1 MVMYTTPVGR
11 VAAVSRA
18 SVSMDETIMQ
28 KALSGE
34 LEEEGL
40 ENPFMSEA
48 GWAAY
53 LDQNAGSSYN
63 MNQRPSLAE
72 DGYFTPDIF
81 SNPAE
86 VLGSWAES
94 MKRTLS
100 DPLSTA
106 FPTISND
113 QSGAR
118 SYPTGST
125 EIDART
131 IKPKVKD
138 FDPKKRIVGIP
149 GFNAF
154 GTPSSKQEA
163 KGAFFGLF

>member
-1 MVMYTTPVGR
+1 MYTTPVGR

-86 VLGSWAES
+86 G
-94 MKRTLS
+94 KRS
-100 DPLSTA
+100 RIRPPA
-106 FPTISND
+106 CFP
-113 QSGAR
+113 SGCGAAR
-118 SYPTGST
+118 G
-125 EIDART
+125 D
-131 IKPKVKD
+131 
-138 FDPKKRIVGIP
+138 
-149 GFNAF
+149 
-154 GTPSSKQEA
+154 
-163 KGAFFGLF
+163 